1 MGGGETREGMGKWG
15 GGAEMRGRTD
25 RGAYSKVGLNYFV
38 ILTPLCVMLLDADTE
53 ISPGC
58 FIL

>member
-1 MGGGETREGMGKWG
+1 MGERDSRGNGEGG

-38 ILTPLCVMLLDADTE
+38 IFTQLCVMLLDADTE
-53 ISPGC
+53 RPPGY